1 MHYVITDFSVHLAF
15 KEATTGLARSLKRF
29 SKKNILG
36 QMKTPPP
43 PPNFKLS
50 QLRFYPCYA
59 NTNVSLLKFL
69 TYLWGYSV

>member
-1 MHYVITDFSVHLAF
+1 MHYVRTDFSVHLAF

-43 PPNFKLS
+43 PP
-50 QLRFYPCYA
+50 
-59 NTNVSLLKFL
+59 
-69 TYLWGYSV
+69 

>member
-43 PPNFKLS
+43 PPLTLN
-50 QLRFYPCYA
+50 YPSYA
-59 NTNVSLLKFL
+59 SIPVMLTL
-69 TYLWGYSV
+69 TYHY